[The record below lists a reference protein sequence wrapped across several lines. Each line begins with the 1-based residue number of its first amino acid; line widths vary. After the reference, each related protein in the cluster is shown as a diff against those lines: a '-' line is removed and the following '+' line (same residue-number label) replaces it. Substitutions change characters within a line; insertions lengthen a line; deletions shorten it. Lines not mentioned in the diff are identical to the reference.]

1 MSGLLFDLAA
11 ALRLAARRL
20 WRRPAFTVFCGILC
34 ATATGATLTLFAVA
48 KSVLFDPLPLPA
60 PDRLVAVW
68 GTFARVDL
76 FEYPYSWPNF
86 SDTRA
91 ALLGT
96 FDELAVV
103 RNVGFTM
110 STAEEPVRI
119 EGARVSRHF
128 LRTLGLRPALGA
140 DFADDAPAASA
151 LLGHELWRTRFGGD
165 PTVVGRVVGIDGMP
179 HEVVGVLPPGLRM
192 PPVGTEL
199 LLPFDP
205 SPGIEE
211 RRENHF
217 LRVIGR
223 LRDGVT
229 LEAASA
235 ELLAVSE
242 RLAQEHPDANR
253 ELRARLVPLHEQMV
267 GESRASLRM
276 LLCAVA
282 VVFGIACG
290 NVALLQVAAGI
301 ARRQELTLRVAL
313 GARARGL
320 LGQQVAESALLAAG
334 AGLLGLGLAAAT
346 VRLLRGV
353 DPTVLPRAAEVSL
366 DPTAAAVT
374 VGAVLVATVIFG
386 VAPALA
392 GLRTGTVGRN
402 RGFGTRRAEGL
413 QATFVAVQ
421 VALSVVLVLLAFHLL
436 SRYAALARVDPGF
449 RLSGVVS
456 ASTALS
462 GPRHATPEQ
471 RARSIELAIDELAA
485 IPGVDAAAAISRLPF
500 TPGNSSAGIRPEG
513 VPLDQPGPN
522 ANSRWVS
529 AEAFRVLG
537 IPLLRGR
544 VLDERDDADA
554 PLAVVI
560 DELLAEALGP
570 EDSKLGRRVKL
581 GALDGWWEIVG
592 VASPLRVID
601 LDKAPEPMVWI
612 SLAQNPFP
620 NASREPRFVVATSR
634 DPGAFAAEMGLAL
647 RRALPEQAVHQVQPL
662 VDHLRHS
669 LLDRR
674 LVLHVTLAFAA
685 TALVLA
691 AIGTY
696 SLVSFRAA
704 QRRRE
709 WALRAALGAAPR
721 RLVRTIT
728 GSALAPVVAGL
739 LVGGTLAA
747 TMIWRLRGDE
757 NGTPS
762 AAAALAALLALITAA
777 ALAALLPGWR
787 AAGVDPAPELRR
799 EE

>member
-1 MSGLLFDLAA
+1 MLLDLAA

-20 WRRPAFTVFCGILC
+20 WRRPAFTLFCGILC

-60 PDRLVAVW
+60 PDRLVALW
-68 GTFARVDL
+68 GTLARFDVS
-76 FEYPYSWPNF
+76 EYPYSWPNF

-91 ALLGT
+91 ALLGS
-96 FDELAVV
+96 FDELAAV
-103 RNVGFTM
+103 RSAGFTL

-140 DFADDAPAASA
+140 DFADDTPAASV
-151 LLGHELWRTRFGGD
+151 LLGHELWRTRFARD
-165 PTVVGRVVGIDGMP
+165 PTVVGRVVGIDGTP
-179 HEVVGVLPPGLRM
+179 HEVLGVLPPGLRL
-192 PPVGTEL
+192 PPVGTDL
-199 LLPFDP
+199 LVPFDP

-211 RRENHF
+211 RRENNY

-223 LRDGVT
+223 LRGGLT
-229 LEAASA
+229 FEAASA

-242 RLAQEHPDANR
+242 RLAQEYPDANR

-267 GESRASLRM
+267 AGSRASLRM
-276 LLCAVA
+276 LLCAVG

-290 NVALLQVAAGI
+290 NVALLQVAAGV
-301 ARRQELTLRVAL
+301 ARRQELALRVAL

-320 LGQQVAESALLAAG
+320 LGLQVAESALLAAG
-334 AGLLGLGLAAAT
+334 SGLLGLGLAAVAA
-346 VRLLRGV
+346 RLLRGV
-353 DPTVLPRAAEVSL
+353 DPAVLPRAAEVSL
-366 DPTAAAVT
+366 DPAAAAVT

-386 VAPALA
+386 VAPALG

-436 SRYAALARVDPGF
+436 TRYAALARVDPGF
-449 RLSGVVS
+449 RLAGVVS

-471 RARSIELAIDELAA
+471 RARAIELAVDELAA
-485 IPGVDAAAAISRLPF
+485 TPGVDAAGAMSRLPF
-500 TPGNSSAGIRPEG
+500 TPGNSTAGVQVEDSPSDE
-513 VPLDQPGPN
+513 PGAN
-522 ANSRWVS
+522 ANTRWVS
-529 AEAFRVLG
+529 AEVFRLLG

-554 PLAVVI
+554 PLVVVI
-560 DELLAEALGP
+560 DETLAEALGP

-581 GALDGWWEIVG
+581 GAFDGWWEIVG
-592 VASPLRVID
+592 VVAPVRVIS
-601 LDKAPEPMVWI
+601 LDKPPEPTVWM
-612 SLAQNPFP
+612 SLQQNPFP
-620 NASREPRFVVATSR
+620 NASREPRFVVTTSR
-634 DPGAFAAEMGLAL
+634 DPGAFATEMGLAL
-647 RRALPEQAVHQVQPL
+647 RRALPDQAVHQVQPL
-662 VDHLRHS
+662 ADHLRHS
-669 LLDRR
+669 LFDRR

-685 TALVLA
+685 SALVLA

-721 RLVRTIT
+721 RLLGTIT
-728 GSALAPVVAGL
+728 GSVLAPVGAGL
-739 LVGGTLAA
+739 LVGAALAA
-747 TMIWRLRGDE
+747 AVIWRLRGDAI
-757 NGTPS
+757 GSPS
-762 AAAALAALLALITAA
+762 IEAALGAFLALIAA
-777 ALAALLPGWR
+777 AVFAALLPGWR
-787 AAGVDPAPELRR
+787 AAGVDPAPALRR